1 MWRRGAVLVAAL
13 VPLLAVVVPATA
25 QRDPA
30 TEAAEQIA
38 EAQDRADLAA
48 AAWVEA
54 AERLEELETAEAA
67 AAAELAGLEAR
78 LEEVRVQ
85 VEQVIL
91 QRFMSAS
98 VTGLPFLS
106 GFQRPT
112 DLAQAE
118 VLLEIVTETA
128 VVDLD
133 DLVATS
139 EQVSAARRRLGG
151 QREATERARQQY
163 ETASTVAQAEVE
175 RLQRAEQQRQRNV
188 AVQRAYELQRA
199 SRARQET
206 VGGTLEA
213 DRAMRRGGTAV
224 FGSAGW
230 RCPVAGPTAFGDTW
244 GAPRPGDR
252 RHLGTD
258 FISPRGTPLV
268 AVVSGVATSGQNR
281 LGGNVVY
288 LVGDDGHRYYYAHL
302 DRWGTL
308 GRVAAG
314 DVIGYVGDT
323 GNAVGVPHLHFEI
336 RPGGG
341 PNVNP
346 YATVRMFC

>member
-1 MWRRGAVLVAAL
+1 MWRTLVLVAA
-13 VPLLAVVVPATA
+13 VVSSLTVALPTVA
-25 QRDPA
+25 QEDPA
-30 TEAAEQIA
+30 SRAAREIA
-38 EAQDRADLAA
+38 EAQDRADAAVLA
-48 AAWVEA
+48 WTQA
-54 AERLEELETAEAA
+54 AEHLEHLEGEI
-67 AAAELAGLEAR
+67 AAAEAELADLEAR
-78 LEEVRVQ
+78 LGRVRSEVERV
-85 VEQVIL
+85 VL
-91 QRFMSAS
+91 QRFMSS
-98 VTGLPFLS
+98 NVSGLPFLS

-112 DLAQAE
+112 DRAQAA

-128 VVDLD
+128 VTDLD
-133 DLVATS
+133 DLAAASDAV
-139 EQVSAARRRLGG
+139 EQARRRLTR
-151 QREATERARQQY
+151 QREAADRARSDLEQ
-163 ETASTVAQAEVE
+163 ASRAAQDEVLRLQAAEVL
-175 RLQRAEQQRQRNV
+175 RQQDV
-188 AVQRAYELQRA
+188 AVRKARELQRA
-199 SRARQET
+199 SRGAAQEA
-206 VGGTLEA
+206 GPANAA
-213 DRAMRRGGTAV
+213 DRVVRRGGSAV
-224 FGSAGW
+224 FGTAGW

-268 AVVSGVATSGQNR
+268 AVVSGTATSGQNT

-288 LVGDDGHRYYYAHL
+288 LAGDDGHRYYYAHL
-302 DRWGTL
+302 DRWGSL

-346 YATVRMFC
+346 YPTVRLFC